1 MALDATQFKTAIEGL
16 PNGSELLAYHVGA
29 VEAEKQRGIEESR
42 KANSEA
48 QNLRRFKIAVE
59 KLGYQK
65 DADLEEFMGGL
76 KVATEKA
83 GQADQAKMS
92 LEQLTQEL
100 SKLKT
105 DFTKTSTELV
115 AERQR
120 ADEIKQNSIRRTL
133 KSKLTDVLRDKVYGA
148 DFVVDSLITSGQVSL
163 ADDESVTFVDGTNK
177 LGLEQGIQKLL
188 ETRSDIV
195 KNTQRPG
202 ASSTAPA
209 GKPVARY
216 TQEQINSMS
225 KDDIRANL
233 KDIKASLGIS
243 S

>member
-1 MALDATQFKTAIEGL
+1 MALDATQFKQTIEAL
-16 PNGSELLAYHVGA
+16 TNGSDLFSYHIGA
-29 VEAEKQRGIEESR
+29 VESEKQRGIEESR
-42 KANSEA
+42 KANAEA
-48 QNLRRFKIAVE
+48 QNLRRYKIAIE
-59 KLGYQK
+59 KLGYNK
-65 DADLEEFMGGL
+65 DADLDEFMSSL

-92 LEQLTQEL
+92 LEQITQEL
-100 SKLKT
+100 TKLKS
-105 DFTKTSTELV
+105 DFSKTSTELV

-120 ADEIKQNSIRRTL
+120 ADEIKQNAMKRTL
-133 KSKLTDVLRDKVYGA
+133 KSKLVDQLRDKVYGP
-148 DFVVDSLITSGQVSL
+148 DFVVDSLITSGQVVL
-163 ADDESVTFVDGTNK
+163 GDDESVQFIDGTNK
-177 LGLEQGIQKLL
+177 LSLEQGIQKLL

-195 KNTQRPG
+195 KNSQRPG

-209 GKPVARY
+209 GTTQVKY
-216 TQEQINSMS
+216 TQDQINLMS